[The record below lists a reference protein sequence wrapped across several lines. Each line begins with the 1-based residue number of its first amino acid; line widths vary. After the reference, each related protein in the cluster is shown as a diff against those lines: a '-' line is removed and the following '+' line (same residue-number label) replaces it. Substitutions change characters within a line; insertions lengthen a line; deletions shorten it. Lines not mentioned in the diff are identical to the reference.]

1 MEGLAPARHA
11 PSACADPVL
20 KRQRELIVSLRG
32 GESGRGAAQVGHLY
46 TCASSGQVFHPQ

>member
-1 MEGLAPARHA
+1 MEGLAPARRA